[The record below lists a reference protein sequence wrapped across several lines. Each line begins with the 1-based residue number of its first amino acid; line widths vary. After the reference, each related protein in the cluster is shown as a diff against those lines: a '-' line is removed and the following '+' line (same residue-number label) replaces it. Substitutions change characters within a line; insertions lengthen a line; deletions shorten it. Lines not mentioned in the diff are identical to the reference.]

1 MIYRLARDTTPQIN
15 LCCSWDVCVCVCV
28 CVWERERERFYWFVM
43 AKRHIIHFPA
53 STLSILL
60 CCNCT
65 CVTTSASDCIATNI
79 LEQYRQWL
87 FLQLHACRHML
98 IDGCISV
105 MCIIMFSRSGTVLQW
120 TFPAGPPGSIFT
132 SSSMWLHVQGKQ
144 LVHERKA
151 KRKQRNRHTL
161 KEI

>member
-1 MIYRLARDTTPQIN
+1 
-15 LCCSWDVCVCVCV
+15 
-28 CVWERERERFYWFVM
+28 M

-105 MCIIMFSRSGTVLQW
+105 MCIIMFSRSGTVLQC
-120 TFPAGPPGSIFT
+120 TFPAGPPRIYIHKLINVT
-132 SSSMWLHVQGKQ
+132 SCAREAVGTWKESKEEAKEQTHTKRDIALPP
-144 LVHERKA
+144 RKNMDKGEA
-151 KRKQRNRHTL
+151 CC
-161 KEI
+161 II